1 MTDQFAHIEGNVAV
15 IFDGAVALRFLPKKV
30 LRHWLACEHALPPCL
45 RLGGGTIDS
54 FVSRHNIDPMCSR
67 KGQRMSTFARLLD
80 EVELFSD
87 NASRRSLSSKLP
99 WLARA
104 GNVRKLSA
112 RSSSLRPALPIRSAE
127 RGSRRALGG
136 GNLGIRW

>member
-1 MTDQFAHIEGNVAV
+1 
-15 IFDGAVALRFLPKKV
+15 
-30 LRHWLACEHALPPCL
+30 
-45 RLGGGTIDS
+45 
-54 FVSRHNIDPMCSR
+54 
-67 KGQRMSTFARLLD
+67 MSTFARLLD
-80 EVELFSD
+80 EVERFFD
-87 NASRRSLSSKLP
+87 NASQRSHSSKLP

-127 RGSRRALGG
+127 RVSRRALGG